1 VVCDHPVP
9 AMSALPSHARI
20 VIIGGGAIGSAIA
33 YHLARAGESDV
44 LVIEKAQLTH
54 GSTWHAAG
62 LVGQLRSKKNLTRL
76 MQNSVAVFDRL
87 EAESGQVIDW
97 RKSGSIRIASSPER
111 LAEIRR
117 SLTQAKGF
125 GFEAHEIT
133 AAEAKDL
140 FPWMTTRGVVGA
152 AWIPSDG
159 YIDPYALTQAYAR
172 VARAGGIA
180 IREGVRV
187 TGFEMR
193 DRRIVRVLTDHGA
206 VGCDCVV
213 NAAGIWAKRIGEM
226 AGVRLAAGAVE
237 HQYVVTEKKV
247 AVTPE
252 TPTFRDPDRI
262 FYLKPDV
269 GAFAIGGWEQG
280 APACWPQGVPFEFGR
295 ELFPENHAR
304 LEQFL
309 VPAAERLPILE
320 EIGIQTVINGPIPV
334 SADGEPMMGL
344 APELDNFFVAC
355 GFTAGIAASGGAG
368 EAMANWIL
376 HGDPGMDLWPFDVR
390 RFSPHQ
396 ANRSWLAARS
406 SEAYGRYY
414 ALHYPGEE
422 MVSARPQRTSPLHGR
437 LAAAGAVFG
446 SKAGWER
453 PLWFDSGAVEASE
466 TPSFEGRPGW
476 FAAVARE
483 HRAVREAVGLID
495 QTSFSKFEIFG
506 PGALAALQRIAAND
520 LDRPEG
526 TCVYT
531 QLCNERGGIEADLT
545 IMRVARDRFYV
556 VTGSQFGVRDSGWIA
571 RHLPS
576 DGSVRLEEVTS
587 AIAVINLVGPKAR
600 AVLAAASLDDVSD
613 AAFPHLAVRDIEI
626 GLGRARAARI
636 GYVGELGYELHVPT
650 DEAAAVYDTLKAAG
664 QAHGIIDVGYR
675 AIDSLRLE
683 KGYVYW
689 SADVTPDTDPF
700 AAGLGFAVALG
711 KGDFIGREALARIR
725 AEGPSR
731 RLATLTVDGFA
742 PLIGGEA
749 VLADGA
755 VVATTTS
762 AGFGHTVGCTIA
774 FAYLPADLAARDLCI
789 EAYGRLYP
797 ARRAAR
803 AVYDPKGERLRG

>member
-1 VVCDHPVP
+1 MPQVPVF
-9 AMSALPSHARI
+9 AMTALPSHARI
-20 VIIGGGAIGSAIA
+20 IIVGGGAIGCAIA
-33 YHLARAGESDV
+33 YHLARAGVSDV
-44 LVIEKAQLTH
+44 LLLEKAQLTH

-87 EAESGQVIDW
+87 EAESGQVVDW

-125 GFEAHEIT
+125 GFEAHEIS
-133 AAEAKDL
+133 AIEAQGH
-140 FPWMTTRGVVGA
+140 FPWMTTEGVVGA
-152 AWIPSDG
+152 AWIASDG

-172 VARAGGIA
+172 VARAGGVT

-187 TGFEMR
+187 TGFER
-193 DRRIVRVLTDHGA
+193 AGRRVTRVLTDHGA
-206 VGCDCVV
+206 VACESVV

-226 AGVRLAAGAVE
+226 AGVSLAAGAVE
-237 HQYVVTEKKV
+237 HQYVVTEKKIE
-247 AVTPE
+247 VTPQ

-280 APACWPQGVPFEFGR
+280 APACWPEGVPFEFGR
-295 ELFPENHAR
+295 ELFPENFER
-304 LEQFL
+304 LESFL
-309 VPAAERLPILE
+309 LPAAGRLPILD

-334 SADGEPMMGL
+334 SADGEPVMGL
-344 APELDNFFVAC
+344 APELDNFYVAC

-390 RFSPHQ
+390 RFSSHQ
-396 ANRSWLAARS
+396 ANRTWLAARS

-422 MVSARPQRTSPLHGR
+422 MDSARPQRMSPLHGR
-437 LAAAGAVFG
+437 LEAAGAVYG

-453 PLWFDSGAVEASE
+453 PLWFDTGAVEASE
-466 TPSFEGRPGW
+466 TPSFEGKPGW
-476 FAAVARE
+476 FEAVARE
-483 HRAVREAVGLID
+483 HRAVREGVALID
-495 QTSFSKFEIFG
+495 QTSFSKFEVSG
-506 PGALAALQRIAAND
+506 AGALTALQRIAAND
-520 LDRPEG
+520 LDRPDG

-545 IMRVARDRFYV
+545 IMRLTPDRFHV

-571 RHLPS
+571 RHLPRN
-576 DGSVRLEEVTS
+576 GSVRLEDVTS
-587 AIAVINLVGPKAR
+587 AFAVINLVGPKAR
-600 AVLAAASLDDVSD
+600 AVLEAVTVDDVSNE
-613 AAFPHLAVRDIEI
+613 AFPYLAVRDIEI
-626 GLGRARAARI
+626 GLARARAARV
-636 GYVGELGYELHVPT
+636 GYVGELGWELHIPT
-650 DEAAAVYDTLKAAG
+650 EQAGAAYDALKAAG
-664 QAHGIIDVGYR
+664 EAHGIADVGYR
-675 AIDSLRLE
+675 AIESLRLE

-689 SADVTPDTDPF
+689 SAEVTPDTDPF
-700 AAGLGFAVALG
+700 QAGLGFAVALG
-711 KGDFIGREALARIR
+711 KDDFIGRDALARIK
-725 AEGPSR
+725 AEGLSR

-749 VLADGA
+749 VLADGH
-755 VVATTTS
+755 VVGTTTS
-762 AGFGHTVGCTIA
+762 AGFGHTVGRTIA
-774 FAYLPADLAARDLCI
+774 FTYLPADLDGRDFAI
-789 EAYGRLYP
+789 EAYGRQYP
-797 ARRAAR
+797 ATRGPRAL
-803 AVYDPKGERLRG
+803 YDPKGERLRG